1 MKTQIDAVAETMRR
15 NGWYATVPYLY
26 ENVLKVEGVRWTT
39 KTPFAT
45 MRRIV
50 QEKKNLFFRVKP
62 GLWALHECR
71 DRLPQ
76 DIRAMMR
83 DPEDRTAQGA
93 ELSHSYYQGLALELG
108 HLKGHQT
115 YVPAQDGNRLCA
127 GRPLKDIADTT
138 SIPEFTYDRVL
149 RSVRMI
155 DAIWFNSRGFPASVI
170 EIEHTT
176 DFRGAFEKFSELIDF
191 RVDMIAIGHS
201 ARRRQFEDVIGR
213 TVYEPLRTRVRY
225 LDYEHLGMLHSS
237 TLSLAEVEKNT

>member
-1 MKTQIDAVAETMRR
+1 MSTQVEAVSEAMRR
-15 NGWYATVPYLY
+15 NGGFATLRYLY
-26 ENVLKVEGVRWTT
+26 EHALEVEGVKWET
-39 KTPFAT
+39 KTPFAS

-50 QEKKNLFFRVKP
+50 QKSDLFFKVKP
-62 GLWALHECR
+62 GLWALSEYR

-76 DIRAMMR
+76 DIRAMMQNP
-83 DPEDRTAQGA
+83 DDRTTRGA

-138 SIPEFTYDRVL
+138 SIPEFTYDKVL

-176 DFRGAFEKFSELIDF
+176 DFRGAFEKFSELVDF
-191 RVDMIAIGHS
+191 RVDMIAVGHS
-201 ARRRQFEDVIGR
+201 ARQRQFQDVIGR
-213 TVYEPLRTRVRY
+213 TVYEPLRARVRY
-225 LDYEHLGMLHSS
+225 LDYEHLAMLHSS